1 MSVIKAKGIVL
12 KEIDSGESGKTLI
25 ILAEGIGRIIASARG
40 AKKVTGKLFSASEV
54 FTCGEYCFYQGKGF
68 YSVTQAEVIE
78 KFYNIRN
85 DVEKLAY
92 ACYFSDMI
100 SESLFDGMEADDIL
114 HLLLRTLTVLSKTD
128 IPPHLAARVFELR
141 FLKLMGFASEEPEEV
156 MPLSK
161 DARDAVSYI
170 LTAQESRVFAFR
182 ASEEV
187 LSEIALYTSNRI
199 VFYIGKRFKSL
210 DFAEEF

>member
-40 AKKVTGKLFSASEV
+40 AKKVTGKLFSASEA

-100 SESLFDGMEADDIL
+100 SESLFDGMEADDVL

-128 IPPHLAARVFELR
+128 IPPRLAARVFELR
-141 FLKLMGFASEEPEEV
+141 FLKLMGFASDEPENIF
-156 MPLSK
+156 PLSK
-161 DARDAVSYI
+161 SAEEAISYI
-170 LTAQESRVFAFR
+170 LTAQESRAFAFR
-182 ASEEV
+182 ASDEV
-187 LSEIALYTSNRI
+187 LAEIGLYTSDRI

>member
-12 KEIDSGESGKTLI
+12 KEIDSGESGKTLV

-40 AKKVTGKLFSASEV
+40 AKKVTGKLFSASEA

-68 YSVTQAEVIE
+68 YSVTQAEVLE
-78 KFYNIRN
+78 KFYPIRG

-100 SESLFDGMEADDIL
+100 SECLFEGMEADDIL
-114 HLLLRTLTVLSKTD
+114 RLLLRTLTVLSKTD
-128 IPPHLAARVFELR
+128 IPPRLAARVFELR
-141 FLKLMGFASEEPEEV
+141 FLKLLGFASDEAEDV

-161 DARDAVSYI
+161 DACDAVSYI
-170 LTAQESRVFAFR
+170 LASDESRAFAFR
-182 ASEEV
+182 ASDEV
-187 LSEIALYTSNRI
+187 LKELAAYTSDRI